1 MKYKTIY
8 IMLVVGLMLLS
19 CKKEVSDFNY
29 VRYVVSFEGD
39 CEITWKDLK
48 GTHTI
53 VQCNG
58 LWATE
63 YKTPQFL
70 PPIYIK
76 AKGNNLEI
84 TVYCNGSLMRYKKG
98 NNELIINN

>member
-1 MKYKTIY
+1 MVAALFIS
-8 IMLVVGLMLLS
+8 S
-19 CKKEVSDFNY
+19 CKKEVSDFNH
-29 VRYVVSFEGD
+29 VRYVVSFDGD

-63 YKTPQFL
+63 YKTPEF
-70 PPIYIK
+70 PPKIYIK
-76 AKGNNLEI
+76 AIGNNLEI
-84 TVYCNGSLMRYKKG
+84 IVYFNGSLMRYKKG